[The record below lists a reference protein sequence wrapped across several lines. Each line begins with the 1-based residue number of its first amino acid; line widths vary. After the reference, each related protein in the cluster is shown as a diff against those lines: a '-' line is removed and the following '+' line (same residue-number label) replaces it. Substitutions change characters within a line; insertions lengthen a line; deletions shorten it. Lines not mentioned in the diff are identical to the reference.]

1 MKLYEIDN
9 LTFAYPDIASERD
22 DVYLKPVLKNV
33 SFSIEK
39 GSFVI
44 VAGGSGSGK
53 TTLLRQ
59 LKSVLAPC
67 GKREGTVCF
76 QGKSLEQLE
85 NRTQTEQIG
94 FVVQDVDAQLVT
106 DKVWHELAFGLE
118 SLGYDNAFI
127 QKRVAEMCSF
137 FGLDG
142 IFHKKVNEL
151 SGGQKQLVNLASVMA
166 MAPEVVILD
175 EPASQLDPMAAREF
189 FQCLYRINRELG
201 TTVILTE
208 HRLEEIWPM
217 CSQFILM
224 EDGRVIYD
232 GSIADGVVLLAQN
245 APAIEIPA
253 ACRIAFGLSGYE
265 IGRAHV

>member
-85 NRTQTEQIG
+85 NLTQTEQI
-94 FVVQDVDAQLVT
+94 
-106 DKVWHELAFGLE
+106 
-118 SLGYDNAFI
+118 
-127 QKRVAEMCSF
+127 
-137 FGLDG
+137 
-142 IFHKKVNEL
+142 
-151 SGGQKQLVNLASVMA
+151 
-166 MAPEVVILD
+166 
-175 EPASQLDPMAAREF
+175 
-189 FQCLYRINRELG
+189 
-201 TTVILTE
+201 
-208 HRLEEIWPM
+208 
-217 CSQFILM
+217 
-224 EDGRVIYD
+224 
-232 GSIADGVVLLAQN
+232 
-245 APAIEIPA
+245 
-253 ACRIAFGLSGYE
+253 
-265 IGRAHV
+265 